1 LEIADVTLSREG
13 ALSVLDWD
21 ATLKSAPDLKSLT
34 RDGNPQA
41 FAMSA
46 CDGNWTLFL
55 VSAKAEEI
63 TKLSAEAGV
72 SAGHPKLKS
81 RGGRRLWSS
90 NKKPASP
97 RQKKAREAAEDALQ
111 KARTEAQVKAKAASM
126 PSAPAPPGQS
136 QLAFPPLLPSMAGP
150 LKAVICSYTVP
161 CRMPTGKPA

>member
-21 ATLKSAPDLKSLT
+21 ATLRSAPDLKSLT

-72 SAGHPKLKS
+72 SAGHPKLNHVVAEVS
-81 RGGRRLWSS
+81 GRRTKSPPHLGRKKQGKLREAPS
-90 NKKPASP
+90 KKPALKP
-97 RQKKAREAAEDALQ
+97 RSKQKQLPCHQHLRRL
-111 KARTEAQVKAKAASM
+111 ASL
-126 PSAPAPPGQS
+126 S
-136 QLAFPPLLPSMAGP
+136 QHSRHSFLLW
-150 LKAVICSYTVP
+150 LDL
-161 CRMPTGKPA
+161 